1 MMIRVNITR
10 REMKRRLRNGKVKA
24 LLRYIVHFHD
34 PKTGQRVQ
42 KFFDKQK
49 DAVAEQGKLIEA
61 LRAGS
66 YADAREVPTISEAFA
81 YWLNDRSGHI
91 KLQTFSTYKKHQ
103 PYIVGPLLL
112 HNDRRLTDGERCQY
126 GRRKTMPEGSYL
138 KEMLGPIKATELTTA
153 QIRSWHKLIADN
165 VSDYTANRSR
175 QHLKTLLDVIAEDF
189 NIRPPV
195 MPRRKGRGKQ
205 RIKKPILTPEE
216 ASRLLTYAEG
226 DKDYGVYVAFPFLTG
241 VRPSEQLGLLW
252 DDVDLTKRV
261 IHIRR
266 MQEKDG
272 KLCDFT
278 KTVAGNRSIP
288 INSILHKMLIDWQE
302 RCPYTVGQPRRVF
315 PSIGFHRF
323 DDKPRNGGGGAFIY
337 TNFRRRVWNVIL
349 KKAGVPVVPPH
360 SARKFF
366 ISNLQALGVEVG
378 LAAKLAG
385 HSNATVTLSY
395 YTLAVRG
402 GEDAVEALTKVFQT
416 PVANL
421 LPPQPAT

>member
-1 MMIRVNITR
+1 MIRVNITR
-10 REMKRRLRNGKVKA
+10 REMKRRLRNGRVKT
-24 LLRYIVHFHD
+24 LLRYIVNFHD
-34 PKTGQRVQ
+34 PRTGQRVQ

-66 YADAREVPTISEAFA
+66 YADAREVPTIAEAFD

-91 KLQTFSTYKKHQ
+91 KSQTLFTYKKHQ

-112 HNDRRLTDGERCQY
+112 HNERRLTDGERGQY
-126 GRRKTMPEGSYL
+126 GRRKIMPEGSYL
-138 KEMLGPIKATELTTA
+138 REMLGSIKVSELTTA
-153 QIRSWHKLIADN
+153 QIRSWHKVIADG

-175 QHLKTLLDVIAEDF
+175 QHLKTLMDVIAEDF

-195 MPRRKGRGKQ
+195 MPRRKGRGKP
-205 RIKKPILTPEE
+205 RVKKPILTPEE
-216 ASRLLTYAEG
+216 AGRLLAYAET
-226 DKDYGVYVAFPFLTG
+226 DKDYGVFVAFPFLTG

-252 DDVDLTKRV
+252 DDVDLEKRT
-261 IHIRR
+261 IRICR

-272 KLCDFT
+272 RLCDFT
-278 KTVAGNRSIP
+278 KTIAGNRSIP
-288 INSILHKMLIDWQE
+288 INSLLHKMLMEWKE
-302 RCPYTVGQPRRVF
+302 RCPFIEGQPRRVF
-315 PSIGFHRF
+315 PNIGFHRY
-323 DDKPRNGGGGAFIY
+323 DDEPRNGGGGCLIY
-337 TNFRRRVWNVIL
+337 TNFRRRVWNML
-349 KKAGVPVVPPH
+349 LEKAGVPIVPPH

-402 GEDAVEALTKVFQT
+402 GEEAVEALAKVFQA
-416 PVANL
+416 PAAN
-421 LPPQPAT
+421 PPATVVPAS